1 MKWNLKRAIFA
12 PSCSGP
18 THLVLSLRLPSEV
31 EGTHMAVVKV
41 GGEANGGERDFTA
54 GVVDEADMY
63 AILVVSGARN
73 HLC

>member
-1 MKWNLKRAIFA
+1 MKWSKIRAIFA
-12 PSCSGP
+12 PFCDGP
-18 THLVLSLRLPSEV
+18 THLVLNLRLPSV